1 MAVSYKDYY
10 KVLGVERGAAADAIA
25 KAYKKLARQYH
36 PDLNPNDKTAEEKF
50 KDINEAYEV
59 LKDPEKRRMYDQL
72 GPDWQNS
79 QQFGGGRGFE
89 NMNFTMNGQQF
100 NGSGFSD
107 FFETLFG
114 QQGGRGGTQFGPDP
128 FGGFSSRPRK
138 GRDLE
143 SELALPLEDIMLGGR
158 RSITV
163 QGRTLDV
170 NIPAGI
176 REGAKLRLAGQGGPM
191 PGGTAG
197 DLFLRIK
204 YLPHPVFQV
213 DGDTLQCDVPVT
225 PWDAALGGKVRVPT
239 LEGSVE
245 LNLPAGSSSG
255 RRMRLRGKGL
265 GAPAARGD
273 LLARVMIKVPAAAS
287 AEEKE
292 LWQQLAAVSAFKA
305 DA

>member
-1 MAVSYKDYY
+1 M
-10 KVLGVERGAAADAIA
+10 
-25 KAYKKLARQYH
+25 
-36 PDLNPNDKTAEEKF
+36 
-50 KDINEAYEV
+50 
-59 LKDPEKRRMYDQL
+59 
-72 GPDWQNS
+72 
-79 QQFGGGRGFE
+79 
-89 NMNFTMNGQQF
+89 
-100 NGSGFSD
+100 
-107 FFETLFG
+107 
-114 QQGGRGGTQFGPDP
+114 
-128 FGGFSSRPRK
+128 
-138 GRDLE
+138 
-143 SELALPLEDIMLGGR
+143 
-158 RSITV
+158 
-163 QGRTLDV
+163 
-170 NIPAGI
+170 
-176 REGAKLRLAGQGGPM
+176 
-191 PGGTAG
+191 
-197 DLFLRIK
+197 
-204 YLPHPVFQV
+204 FQV